1 MVKAIRF
8 RTTGGP
14 EVLKWEDVDVGKPGA
29 GEARISHR
37 AIGLNFLDCYFR
49 SGLYPLPSKP
59 CGVGVEGSGVVE
71 AVGRG
76 VKNVK
81 VGDRVAYV
89 LGPLGA
95 YSEERL
101 IPAEHLIKLPR
112 DIDFDTAAAA
122 MLKGTTAQYLIR
134 RTYKVNKGDTV
145 LLHAAAG
152 GVGLIASQ
160 WLKSLGAKVI
170 GTVGTAEKAKIAK
183 QNGCWQTINY
193 NKEDFAKRVNDLTK
207 GAGVPVIYDSVGKD
221 TFTKSLECLAPL
233 GMLVLFGQS
242 SGPVPPF
249 NVGTLARG
257 SHFVTRP
264 GLGHYIGTRAEY
276 EATCRDLFK
285 AIRTGAVKMRVN
297 QRYDLK
303 DAAKAHQAL
312 ESRQTTGAT
321 LLIP

>member
-1 MVKAIRF
+1 MVKAIQF

-14 EVLKWEDVDVGKPGA
+14 EVLKWEDVEVGKPGR
-29 GEARISHR
+29 GEARVVHR
-37 AIGLNFLDCYFR
+37 AIGLNFIDCYFR
-49 SGLYPLPSKP
+49 SGLYPMPGKPS
-59 CGVGVEGSGVVE
+59 GVGVEASGVVE
-71 AVGRG
+71 AVGAG
-76 VKNVK
+76 VKHVK
-81 VGDRVAYV
+81 AGDRVAYV

-95 YSEERL
+95 YAEARL
-101 IPAEHLIKLPR
+101 IPAEHLVKLPR
-112 DIDFDTAAAA
+112 DIDFETAAAA

-145 LLHAAAG
+145 LFHAAAG
-152 GVGLIASQ
+152 GVGLIACQ
-160 WLKSLGAKVI
+160 WLKARGAKVI
-170 GTVGTAEKAKIAK
+170 GTVGTEEKAKIAK
-183 QNGCWQTINY
+183 RNGCWRTVNY
-193 NKEDFAKRVNDLTK
+193 NREDFVERVNALTK
-207 GAGVPVIYDSVGKD
+207 GAGVPVVYDSVGKD
-221 TFTKSLECLAPL
+221 TFNKSLECLAPL
-233 GMLVLFGQS
+233 GVLVLFGQS

-285 AIRTGAVKMRVN
+285 AIRSGAVKMQVH
-297 QRYDLK
+297 QRYDLR
-303 DAAKAHQAL
+303 DAAQAHQAL

>member
-1 MVKAIRF
+1 MAKAIQY

-14 EVLKWEDVDVGKPGA
+14 EVLKWANVDVGKPGR
-29 GEARISHR
+29 GEARVAHR
-37 AIGLNFLDCYFR
+37 AIGLNFIDCYFR
-49 SGLYPLPSKP
+49 SGLYPMPSKP
-59 CGVGVEGSGVVE
+59 SGVGVEASGIVE
-71 AVGRG
+71 AVGAG
-76 VKNVK
+76 VKNIK
-81 VGDRVAYV
+81 AGDRVAYV

-95 YSEERL
+95 YSEARL

-112 DIDFDTAAAA
+112 DIDFETAAAA

-145 LLHAAAG
+145 LFHAAAG
-152 GVGLIASQ
+152 GVGLIACQ

-170 GTVGTAEKAKIAK
+170 GTVGTDEKAKLAK
-183 QNGCWQTINY
+183 RNGCWQTVNY
-193 NKEDFAKRVNDLTK
+193 NKKDFVKTVSDLTK
-207 GAGVPVIYDSVGKD
+207 GAGVSVVYDSVGKD
-221 TFTKSLECLAPL
+221 TFNKSLECLAPL

-257 SHFVTRP
+257 SHFITRP
-264 GLGHYIGTRAEY
+264 GLGHYIGNRTDY

-285 AIRTGAVKMRVN
+285 AIRSGAVKMRVN
-297 QRYDLK
+297 QRFDLQ
-303 DAAKAHQAL
+303 DAASAHQAL

>member
-1 MVKAIRF
+1 MVKAIQF
-8 RTTGGP
+8 RKTGGP
-14 EVLKWEDVDVGKPGA
+14 EVLKWEDVEVGKPGS
-29 GEARISHR
+29 GQVRITHR

-49 SGLYPLPSKP
+49 SGLYPMPSKP
-59 CGVGVEGSGVVE
+59 SGVGVEGSGVVD

-95 YSEERL
+95 YSEARL
-101 IPAEHLIKLPR
+101 VPAEHLIKLPR
-112 DIDFDTAAAA
+112 DINFDTAAAA

-134 RTYKVNKGDTV
+134 RTYPVKKGDIV
-145 LLHAAAG
+145 LFHAAAG
-152 GVGLIASQ
+152 GVGMIACQ
-160 WLKSLGAKVI
+160 WLKALGARVI
-170 GTVGTAEKAKIAK
+170 GTVGSEEKAKLAK
-183 QNGCWQTINY
+183 RNGCWQTINY
-193 NKEDFAKRVNDLTK
+193 QKEDFVKKVNDLTK
-207 GAGVPVIYDSVGKD
+207 GAGVPVVYDSVGKD
-221 TFTKSLECLAPL
+221 TFSKSMECLAPL
-233 GMLVLFGQS
+233 GMMVLFGQS

-264 GLGHYIGTRAEY
+264 GLGHYIGTRPDY

-285 AIRTGAVKMRVN
+285 AIRSGAVNIRIN

-303 DAAKAHQAL
+303 DAAAAHKAL

>member
-1 MVKAIRF
+1 MVKAIQF
-8 RTTGGP
+8 RKTGGP
-14 EVLKWEDVDVGKPGA
+14 EVLKWNDVEIGKPGP
-29 GEARISHR
+29 GEARIAHR
-37 AIGLNFLDCYFR
+37 AIGLNFIDCNFR
-49 SGLYPLPSKP
+49 SGLYPMPGKPS
-59 CGVGVEGSGVVE
+59 GIGVEGAGVVE
-71 AVGRG
+71 AVGGG

-95 YSEERL
+95 YAEERL
-101 IPAEHLIKLPR
+101 IPAERLIKLPR
-112 DIDFDTAAAA
+112 DIDFETAAAA

-152 GVGLIASQ
+152 GVGLIACQ

-170 GTVGTAEKAKIAK
+170 GTAGSDEKAKLAK
-183 QNGCWQTINY
+183 RNGCWRTINY
-193 NKEDFAKRVNDLTK
+193 SKEDFVQRVDELTK

-221 TFTKSLECLAPL
+221 TFIKDLECLQPL
-233 GMLVLFGQS
+233 GTLVLFGQS

-249 NVGTLARG
+249 DVGTLARG

-264 GLGHYIGTRAEY
+264 GLGHYIGSRSDY

-285 AIRTGAVKMRVN
+285 AIQAGGVKMRVN
-297 QRYDLK
+297 QRFDLK

>member
-1 MVKAIRF
+1 MVKAIQF

-14 EVLKWEDVDVGKPGA
+14 EVLKWEDVEVGKPA
-29 GEARISHR
+29 RNEARVAHR
-37 AIGLNFLDCYFR
+37 AIGLNFIDCYFR
-49 SGLYPLPSKP
+49 SGLYPMPSKP
-59 CGVGVEGSGVVE
+59 SGVGVEAAGIVE

-76 VKNVK
+76 VKHVK

-95 YSEERL
+95 YAEARL

-112 DIDFDTAAAA
+112 DIDFETAAAA

-134 RTYKVNKGDTV
+134 RTYRVGKGDIV
-145 LLHAAAG
+145 LFHAAAG
-152 GVGLIASQ
+152 GVGLIACQ
-160 WLKSLGAKVI
+160 WLKALGARVI
-170 GTVGTAEKAKIAK
+170 GTVGSDEKAKLAK
-183 QNGCWQTINY
+183 RNGCWQTVNY
-193 NKEDFAKRVNDLTK
+193 AKEDFVARVDELTK
-207 GAGVPVIYDSVGKD
+207 GAGVPVVYDSVGKD
-221 TFTKSLECLAPL
+221 TFGKSLECLAPL

-257 SHFVTRP
+257 SHFITRP
-264 GLGHYIGTRAEY
+264 GLGHYIGDRASY

-285 AIRTGAVKMRVN
+285 AIRSGAVKIRVN
-297 QRYDLK
+297 QRYALK
-303 DAAKAHQAL
+303 DAAKAHRAL

-321 LLIP
+321 LLLP